1 MQKTILSDTSCLI
14 LLEKIGE
21 LDLLH
26 KVFGEILI
34 TQDVA
39 DEYGSKLPEWISI
52 QNPTDKNYQKIL
64 EASVDKGE
72 ASTIA
77 LAVELVNCLLIID
90 DLKGRNLAQTLGIE
104 ITGTFGVI
112 LQAKFSGKITSV
124 NSYLARIKQT
134 DFHVSKE
141 LEKQILKKANENQ
154 PFK

>member
-39 DEYGSKLPEWISI
+39 DEFGSNIPLWISI
-52 QNPTDKNYQKIL
+52 QNPTNKNYQKIL

-72 ASTIA
+72 ASAIA
-77 LAVELVNCLLIID
+77 LAVELVDCLLIID
-90 DLKGRNLAQTLGIE
+90 DLKGRNLAQALGIE
-104 ITGTFGVI
+104 ITGTLGVI
-112 LQAKFSGKITSV
+112 LQAKLSGKITSIKP
-124 NSYLARIKQT
+124 LLEKIKQT
-134 DFHVSKE
+134 DFHISSDLEKKILAKSKE
-141 LEKQILKKANENQ
+141 
-154 PFK
+154 